1 MSYIER
7 ETALN
12 LISDI
17 FFATD
22 PNGEEQCGVIK
33 CSKAIRN
40 APAADVV
47 EVVHGECPIC
57 SGRKDIKQD
66 CDNGYYIEVDRE
78 QYEMSVWFGDECLA
92 VFSIDFCPNCGAKM
106 DGERRSENES

>member
-1 MSYIER
+1 MAEYIKR
-7 ETALN
+7 EDMNNTLDEMCVVDGIYNAL
-12 LISDI
+12 
-17 FFATD
+17 
-22 PNGEEQCGVIK
+22 Q
-33 CSKAIRN
+33 AI
-40 APAADVV
+40 PAADVV

-106 DGERRSENES
+106 DGEKNG